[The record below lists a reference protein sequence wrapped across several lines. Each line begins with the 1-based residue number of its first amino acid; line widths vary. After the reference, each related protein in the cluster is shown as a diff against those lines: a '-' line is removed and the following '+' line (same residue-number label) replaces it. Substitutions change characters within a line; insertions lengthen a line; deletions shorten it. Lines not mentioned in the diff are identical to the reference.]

1 MVSVLRIS
9 RPALLRPN
17 RPLRTPRA
25 LVVLSLALA
34 GISLVAQP
42 GLAQSESFL
51 LKPGSK
57 VGPAS
62 KVKATNCVTNPKDGS
77 ISCDTKIENPPGDTL
92 AKPQYSPFKN

>member
-9 RPALLRPN
+9 CPALLRPN
-17 RPLRTPRA
+17 RPLRTPRP
-25 LVVLSLALA
+25 LVLALA
-34 GISLVAQP
+34 MAGVSLLAQP

-77 ISCDTKIENPPGDTL
+77 ISCDTKIENPPGDTQ
-92 AKPQYSPFKN
+92 AKPQYTPFKN

>member
-1 MVSVLRIS
+1 MLSQLQGSSAAQPRRHRQAQAS
-9 RPALLRPN
+9 
-17 RPLRTPRA
+17 RA
-25 LVVLSLALA
+25 LFLVLGLA
-34 GISLVAQP
+34 GVSLVAQP

-77 ISCDTKIENPPGDTL
+77 ITCDTKIENPPGDTM
-92 AKPQYSPFKN
+92 AKPQYSPFKP